1 MKFEKFF
8 WGYYR
13 GFEAWFCRFSG
24 GRGGVY
30 ALRLKAFQPRC
41 FCPLGLLSVRLL
53 AFIGCIVSIHTDNKY
68 YVTSPLF
75 CLLAYVYMSELLTP
89 LKWLAN
95 RLKFNFKAGWT
106 IAGFYA
112 VDFYPLP
119 LIYCPSWAVR
129 LAVTFMPVCLKALWL
144 LIFKP
149 FCLDFSLLNAFIVL
163 LLTFFDTFI

>member
-1 MKFEKFF
+1 MCGCVVVVAKSNNAKCLKFEKFF

-13 GFEAWFCRFSG
+13 GFEALFCRFSG

-30 ALRLKAFQPRC
+30 ALRLKAFQPCC

-53 AFIGCIVSIHTDNKY
+53 AFIGYIVSIGTDNKY

-95 RLKFNFKAGWT
+95 RLKFNF
-106 IAGFYA
+106 
-112 VDFYPLP
+112 
-119 LIYCPSWAVR
+119 
-129 LAVTFMPVCLKALWL
+129 
-144 LIFKP
+144 
-149 FCLDFSLLNAFIVL
+149 
-163 LLTFFDTFI
+163 